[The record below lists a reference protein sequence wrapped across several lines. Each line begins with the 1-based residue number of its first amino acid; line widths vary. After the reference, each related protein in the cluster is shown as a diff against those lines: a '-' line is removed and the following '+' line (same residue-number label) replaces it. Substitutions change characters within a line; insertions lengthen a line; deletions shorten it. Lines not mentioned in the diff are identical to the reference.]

1 VGDFNDKMIAMHNA
15 MGAVFGKKHLTMRY
29 LFS

>member
-1 VGDFNDKMIAMHNA
+1 MIAMHNA

-29 LFS
+29 VFKPGEHSA